1 MVEAHSG
8 EHLATILVKILEE
21 YNIVNKL
28 HCITSDN
35 ASNNLSM
42 VKEVERLL
50 EERDIEWDHTK
61 YHIPCITHVINI
73 AVQKFLASIKSDCLE
88 DGTRPSTASSHGV
101 KFSDMVAKARTIAKS
116 IRASPQQW
124 KQFQLICETYQI
136 KPLKIYID
144 VSTRWNSTH
153 RMLER
158 CIFLRKAV
166 HRYAENHPDLQTLS
180 DKEWELMELLC
191 AFLWPF
197 KNCTDCLQGTTK
209 PEVDRVFWAYNRMFN
224 EIDDF
229 RDTLERREVKRQP
242 WTAELKTALT
252 LMENRLRK
260 YYQKTESPAVYVDA
274 MILHPKIKLAM
285 FKTAE
290 WNSGDAE
297 VYRKESKDRYDA
309 NYAGLKLNPS
319 SEPSTS
325 RKRTAGEMEED
336 DYDKFLENTFGGDD
350 RHEFDTYIA
359 SPRENVKSALDYWRN
374 YHRQSPRLGRMVRD
388 VFSVPP
394 SGSGVERQF
403 SIAGRVATW
412 QRNKLSAKT
421 ISQIMMYKNHMDRSG
436 RSLEIASEWGELT
449 GFGEIESEDEEHE
462 QEEQA
467 AVKTLMEWRSNW
479 KAGLKKMKT

>member
-1 MVEAHSG
+1 
-8 EHLATILVKILEE
+8 
-21 YNIVNKL
+21 
-28 HCITSDN
+28 
-35 ASNNLSM
+35 
-42 VKEVERLL
+42 
-50 EERDIEWDHTK
+50 
-61 YHIPCITHVINI
+61 
-73 AVQKFLASIKSDCLE
+73 
-88 DGTRPSTASSHGV
+88 
-101 KFSDMVAKARTIAKS
+101 
-116 IRASPQQW
+116 
-124 KQFQLICETYQI
+124 
-136 KPLKIYID
+136 
-144 VSTRWNSTH
+144 
-153 RMLER
+153 
-158 CIFLRKAV
+158 
-166 HRYAENHPDLQTLS
+166 
-180 DKEWELMELLC
+180 
-191 AFLWPF
+191 
-197 KNCTDCLQGTTK
+197 
-209 PEVDRVFWAYNRMFN
+209 MFN

-229 RDTLERREVKRQP
+229 RDTLERQEVKRQP

-260 YYQKTESPAVYVDA
+260 YYQKTDSPAVYVDA

-309 NYAGLKLNPS
+309 NYAGLELNAS
-319 SEPSTS
+319 SGPSTS

-336 DYDKFLENTFGGDD
+336 DYDKFLDNTFEGDD

-374 YHRQSPRLGRMVRD
+374 HQRQSPRLGRMVRD

-449 GFGEIESEDEEHE
+449 GFGEIESDDEEHE
-462 QEEQA
+462 QEEQV
-467 AVKTLMEWRSNW
+467 AVKTLAEWRSNW